1 MTVTGRRPLRNKAKR
16 TFLSLAVAGALAA
29 VTAAHAQPKAPDGP
43 GEIFTQGEFFVG
55 CNYWAR
61 HAGMYMWSNWR
72 PDVVERELSELAKY
86 GVRVLRVFPL
96 WPDFQ
101 PLTGNCR
108 AGGAYKGFLQ
118 NNGPLQNHAAVDE
131 EMMRRFRFF
140 CDVAQKNDIKLIVGI
155 ITGWMSGRQFVPNV
169 FEEKNVL
176 VDPEAVMWET
186 RFTKY
191 FVEQLKDHPAI
202 AAWDYGNECN
212 CMGAQ
217 TAGQAAFY
225 NWMDHIGMAIRSK
238 DLTRPVVSG
247 MHGLSTEENHPQNVR
262 QNGEIADILCTHP
275 YALYVAGCGKEA
287 FNTMRTALHPTAESL
302 LYRDLGGKPC
312 FVEEVGNLGN
322 EFVSEARTASGLR
335 TTMFS
340 AWANDLKGVL
350 WWCNSDQEGLD
361 FPPYN
366 LTACERELGLLRD
379 DYSPKPV
386 MLEMKKFQDF
396 RATLPFKKLPLRKP
410 NAVIVVPE
418 KVAGWTQGFGCYLMA
433 RQAGLD
439 PNFAG
444 AEVGELPESD
454 LYIVASVDRDQGYSY
469 PAQKKFFAK
478 AYEGATVMVIV
489 GGSARYTH
497 FRQMTGLEVDYG
509 ARSQIDRTFVL
520 DGTPVSCRDDFTMK
534 VIARECE
541 VLVKAQAD
549 GEPVFTRFK
558 YGKGNVLVVNS
569 PVDRAAINRSDCF
582 AGKRIAPFY
591 RLFREAAKIAGI
603 KTKIVKGDC
612 PYVCF
617 TEHPAKDGST
627 VVMAINFEPR
637 AIDCPISIAGRL
649 GKVWR
654 GKVTESSVSLEPNE
668 AALFEVK

>member
-1 MTVTGRRPLRNKAKR
+1 MKARKTCLVPLLAA
-16 TFLSLAVAGALAA
+16 FAGLAVAVQPGLAA
-29 VTAAHAQPKAPDGP
+29 QDDLFGN
-43 GEIFTQGEFFVG
+43 GEFFVG

-72 PDVVERELSELAKY
+72 PDVVERELAELAKY
-86 GVRVLRVFPL
+86 GVRVMRVFPL

-118 NNGPLQNHAAVDE
+118 NNGPLQNSAAVDE

-155 ITGWMSGRQFVPNV
+155 ITGWMSGRQFVPVV

-176 VDPEAVMWET
+176 VDPEAVMWAT

-191 FVEQLKDHPAI
+191 FVEQLRDHPAI

-212 CMGAQ
+212 AMGARQ
-217 TAGQAAFY
+217 AGQAAFY

-238 DLTRPVVSG
+238 DATRPVVSG
-247 MHGLSTEENHPQNVR
+247 MHSLSTDEGHHCNIR
-262 QNGEIADILCTHP
+262 LNGEISDILCTHP
-275 YALYVAGCGKEA
+275 YALYVPGCGREA

-322 EFVSEARTASGLR
+322 EFASESRTASGLR
-335 TTMFS
+335 TTLFS
-340 AWANDLKGVL
+340 AWANDLKGLL

-366 LTACERELGLLRD
+366 QTACERELGLLRD

-396 RATLPFKKLPLRKP
+396 RATLPFRKLPLRKP

-418 KVAGWTQGFGCYLMA
+418 KVSGWLSGFGCYMLA

-439 PNFAG
+439 PRFAG
-444 AEVGELPESD
+444 AEVGDLPESD
-454 LYIVASVDRDQGYSY
+454 LYVVASVDCDHGYSF
-469 PAQKKFFAK
+469 PAQKKVFAK
-478 AYEGATVMVIV
+478 ARAGATVLLIV
-489 GGSARYTH
+489 GGNARYTH

-509 ARSQIDRTFVL
+509 ARAPIERTFVL
-520 DGTPVSCRDDFTMK
+520 DGTSVTCRDEFTMK

-541 VLVKAQAD
+541 VLVKAERD
-549 GEPVFTRFK
+549 GEPIFTRFR

-569 PVDRAAINRSDCF
+569 PVDMAAVNRRDCLT
-582 AGKRIAPFY
+582 GTKVVPFY
-591 RLFREAAKIAGI
+591 RFFRVAAETAGI

-617 TEHPAKDGST
+617 TEHPAQDGST

-637 AIDCPISIAGRL
+637 AIECPISVAGRL
-649 GKVWR
+649 GTVWR
-654 GKVTESSVSLEPNE
+654 GKVTDSSVALEPNE

>member
-1 MTVTGRRPLRNKAKR
+1 MNSIVTMPKR
-16 TFLSLAVAGALAA
+16 TIFSMAVASALAA
-29 VTAAHAQPKAPDGP
+29 VTAAQAQPKAPDGP
-43 GEIFTQGEFFVG
+43 GDIFTQGEFFVG

-86 GVRVLRVFPL
+86 GVRVMRVFPL
-96 WPDFQ
+96 WSDFQ

-108 AGGAYKGFLQ
+108 AGGDYKGFLQ

-155 ITGWMSGRQFVPNV
+155 ITGWMSGRQFVPVV

-212 CMGAQ
+212 CMGAGL
-217 TAGQAAFY
+217 AGQAAFY

-247 MHGLSTEENHPQNVR
+247 MHSLSTDERHSVNVR

-275 YALYVAGCGKEA
+275 YALYVPGCGKEA

-312 FVEEVGNLGN
+312 FIEEVGNLGN
-322 EFVSEARTASGLR
+322 EFASEARSASGLR

-366 LTACERELGLLRD
+366 GTACERELGLLRD

-396 RATLPFKKLPLRKP
+396 RATLPFKKLPPRKP

-454 LYIVASVDRDQGYSY
+454 LYIVASVDRDQGYTY

-509 ARSQIDRTFVL
+509 ARSPIDRTFVL
-520 DGTPVSCRDDFTMK
+520 DGTTVSCRDDFTMK

-541 VLVKAQAD
+541 VLVKAKAD
-549 GEPVFTRFK
+549 DEPVFTRFK

-582 AGKRIAPFY
+582 TGSKIAPFY
-591 RLFREAAKIAGI
+591 RLFRTAAKTAGI
-603 KTKIVKGDC
+603 KTKVVKGDC

-627 VVMAINFEPR
+627 IVMAINFEPR
-637 AIDCPISIAGRL
+637 AIECPISIDGKL
-649 GKVWR
+649 GTVWR
-654 GKVTESSVSLEPNE
+654 GKVTDSSVSLEPNE